1 MAVAESVSSVRKISA
16 YVPCYN
22 DASTVGETIK
32 SLQAQTVSIDEIFV
46 IDDGSIDDSVRVA
59 NACGVRVIEN
69 GRNTGRG
76 AVRARAM
83 QMARNELVFCL
94 DASKVI
100 SPKYLEHALSW
111 PLVGK
116 EAGVF
121 GRIILNHPR
130 TLSERWANRHIYEMT
145 ESAANSHGLLV
156 TAGSLLRKSI
166 VLEVG
171 NFNRLCRHSE
181 DRELGH
187 RLLQANY
194 DVIFDPVLTIL
205 DARQKNLSD
214 VLETYWRWH
223 AGDKETVDFEA
234 YLRQVIYS
242 VKVLAARDIKSNDP
256 AAVFVSLL
264 SPHYQ
269 LWRSLTGSQKRRV

>member
-1 MAVAESVSSVRKISA
+1 MAVPESVSSVRKISA

-22 DASTVGETIK
+22 NAATVSESIK
-32 SLQAQTVSIDEIFV
+32 SLKAQTVAIDEIFV
-46 IDDGSIDDSVRVA
+46 IDDGSTDESVKIA
-59 NACGVRVIEN
+59 SACGVKVIEN
-69 GRNTGRG
+69 GLNSGRG
-76 AVRARAM
+76 AVRAQAM

-100 SPKYLEHALSW
+100 GPKYLEHALSW

-116 EAGVF
+116 QAGVF
-121 GRIILNHPR
+121 GRIILNNPIA
-130 TLSERWANRHIYEMT
+130 LPERWANRHIYEMT
-145 ESAANSHGLLV
+145 EGAANTHGLLV

-171 NFNRLCRHSE
+171 NFNRLLRHSE

-194 DVIFDPVLTIL
+194 DVVFDPVLTIL
-205 DARQKNLSD
+205 DARQKNLPD

-223 AGDKETVDFEA
+223 AGDKETVDFGA

-242 VKVLAARDIKSNDP
+242 IKVLAARDIQSNDL